1 MSKILDGAALA
12 VSLERVVSLLRRLAP
27 ADDVSL
33 TKAAALRT
41 LDVHGPCR
49 LSELAVREGITQPA
63 MTQLVSRLEQDGYA
77 ERRSCAD
84 DARVVM
90 VHLTAAG
97 ADVLSRRRDAR
108 ARRMSELAEHLSADD
123 RAALAA
129 ALPALDRLVTTDPT
143 LPGSTPV

>member
-1 MSKILDGAALA
+1 MSKILDGAVLA

-33 TKAAALRT
+33 TKAATLRT

-77 ERRSCAD
+77 ERRSCAG

-97 ADVLSRRRDAR
+97 ADVLRRRRAAR
-108 ARRMSELAEHLSADD
+108 ARRMSELAEHLSAED

-143 LPGSTPV
+143 LPGSTSV